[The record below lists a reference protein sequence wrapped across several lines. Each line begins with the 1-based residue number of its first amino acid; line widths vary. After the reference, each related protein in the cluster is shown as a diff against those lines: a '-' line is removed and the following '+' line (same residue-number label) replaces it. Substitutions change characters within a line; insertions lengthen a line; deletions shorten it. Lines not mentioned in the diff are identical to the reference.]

1 MLLLLLPFFFL
12 VDFGAHV
19 VLSRCSNNSLVIDG
33 EMRSRLLFLIEEGEK
48 TSNDA
53 ITLVSPKRKSSLPR
67 KDLLVKSLR
76 LQARQQLHQI

>member
-1 MLLLLLPFFFL
+1 MSDDQKYMQIALAEAQKAADLGEIPI
-12 VDFGAHV
+12 GAV
-19 VLSRCSNNSLVIDG
+19 LVIDG

-67 KDLLVKSLR
+67 R
-76 LQARQQLHQI
+76 ICW